1 MINFIRGF
9 LFFAE
14 VSIRNYWQLVLK
26 IRQVLK
32 NIQKNAGFYCG
43 KVISY

>member
-9 LFFAE
+9 LFFVE
-14 VSIRNYWQLVLK
+14 ISLRNRWLQDLQ

-32 NIQKNAGFYCG
+32 NIQKNAGFYRG